1 SRALDGDVRALRLVP
16 ADTIFGGVRK
26 IVRDLAEAAGRQVEV
41 TVTGLDVRVDRQV
54 LQALADPVLHLL
66 RNAVSHGIEPP
77 AQRLA
82 AGKPPAGRIDVRLT
96 TERNTLVVRIA
107 DDGPGPDRER
117 IAAEAVRRGLLA
129 PGDAAGADAAGL
141 VALLIKPGFST

>member
-1 SRALDGDVRALRLVP
+1 GAPDSALDAIGERLRTVSALQQDASWRLRRLSRALDGDVRALRLVP

-96 TERNTLVVRIA
+96 TERNTLVVRI
-107 DDGPGPDRER
+107 
-117 IAAEAVRRGLLA
+117 
-129 PGDAAGADAAGL
+129 
-141 VALLIKPGFST
+141 